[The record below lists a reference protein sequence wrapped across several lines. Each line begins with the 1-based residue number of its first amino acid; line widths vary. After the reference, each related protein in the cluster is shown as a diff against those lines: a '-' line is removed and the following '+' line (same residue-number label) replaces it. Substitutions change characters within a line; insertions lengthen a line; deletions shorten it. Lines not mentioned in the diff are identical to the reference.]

1 MLQRIQSI
9 YLLLAALVV
18 AALFIFPLV
27 HNVYVNGETL
37 SVMVTGT
44 YQDINGQSISKQP
57 FTALT
62 VGTAFTAILPLIVI
76 FMYNN
81 RKRQIIACYVTMVAM
96 IAYSYWASSTV
107 KAAIGDAQLS
117 MSNYGIGI
125 LLLSVSLVLMIAA
138 QKSID
143 RDEKLVR
150 SADRLR

>member
-9 YLLLAALVV
+9 YLLVAALVI

-27 HNVYVNGETL
+27 HNVYVNGQTL
-37 SVMVTGT
+37 SIMVTGT
-44 YQDINGQSISKQP
+44 YQEINGERISKEP

-62 VGTAFTAILPLIVI
+62 VGTAFATLLPLIVI

-81 RKRQIIACYVTMVAM
+81 RKRQIAACYGTMVAL
-96 IAYSYWASSTV
+96 IAYSYWVAQTV
-107 KAAIGDAQLS
+107 KAAIGDAYLS
-117 MSNYGIGI
+117 MSNYGIGLI
-125 LLLSVSLVLMIAA
+125 LLSLSLVFIIIA
-138 QKSID
+138 QKSIQ